1 MYEFGL
7 RKYGCSGYD
16 VRDMAESMNT
26 SLTTLFAPAERA
38 EPGAIQAQHQAL
50 AADPVIKAVLD
61 CFPEPA
67 MILNQQ
73 RQIVFAND
81 KLAILLSRPR
91 ASLLGLRPGEALDCV
106 HAPSEPAGCGTS
118 LSCRACGAVNA
129 VLNSQVSNV
138 PDVQECRVQRAVDG
152 RIVALDLR
160 VWATPLTV
168 AGGSFTVV
176 AMHDTTDEKRRQV
189 LERIFFHDL
198 LNTAS
203 ALGLLLEALPQLP
216 GEEMIEVS
224 QRARRLI
231 AELGEEIQSQR
242 DLAAAERGR
251 LTVKPEAIDAGELL
265 RRICAPYSR
274 RVTLGGQKLVIQDS
288 AKPVVL
294 ESDAR
299 LLSRVLSNLIKN
311 ALEASGS
318 GQTVTVSVN
327 GGDMPTFCVHNESAM
342 PEEVQMQVFQRSFST
357 KEGTGRGVG
366 TYSVKL
372 LTESYLEGTVEF
384 RSTAAEGTTFT
395 VRLPPRLAGSR

>member
-1 MYEFGL
+1 
-7 RKYGCSGYD
+7 
-16 VRDMAESMNT
+16 MNV
-26 SLTTLFAPAERA
+26 LVDTLFAPAERA
-38 EPGAIQAQHQAL
+38 KPGAIQIQHQVL
-50 AADPVIKAVLD
+50 AGDPVINAVLD

-73 RQIVFAND
+73 RQIVLAND
-81 KLAILLSRPR
+81 KLAILLGRPR
-91 ASLLGLRPGEALDCV
+91 ASLLGLRLGEALDCV
-106 HAPSEPAGCGTS
+106 HAAGEPAGCGTTVF
-118 LSCRACGAVNA
+118 CRACGAGNA
-129 VLNSQVSNV
+129 IVNSQSSSV
-138 PDVQECRVQRAVDG
+138 PDVQECRIQRTVDG
-152 RIVALDLR
+152 RIAALDLR

-168 AGGSFTVV
+168 AGESFMVV
-176 AMHDTTDEKRRQV
+176 ALHDTTDEKRRQV

-203 ALGLLLEALPQLP
+203 AISLLMEALPEVR

-231 AELGEEIQSQR
+231 AELSEEIQSQR
-242 DLAAAERGR
+242 DLASAERGD
-251 LTVKPEAIDAGELL
+251 LTVRPEAVDAGELL
-265 RRICAPYSR
+265 RRVCASYAR
-274 RVTLGGQKLVIQDS
+274 RAALERQKLVIQES

-311 ALEASGS
+311 ALEASAP

-327 GGDMPTFCVHNESAM
+327 GGDTPTFNVHNESAM
-342 PEEVQMQVFQRSFST
+342 PEEVHTQVFQRSFST

-384 RSTAAEGTTFT
+384 RSTVAEGTTFM